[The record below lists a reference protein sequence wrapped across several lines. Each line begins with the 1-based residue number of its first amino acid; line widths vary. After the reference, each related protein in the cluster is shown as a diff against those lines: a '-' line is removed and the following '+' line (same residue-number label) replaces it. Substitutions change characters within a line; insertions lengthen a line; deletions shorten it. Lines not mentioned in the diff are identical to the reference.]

1 MDKRRKELLFLT
13 AGLAVLMIALYLTF
27 RPGTPPAQAKT
38 EVSAS
43 VSAVA
48 PAPPAPAAQV
58 QIVTPLPMSEGGTTA
73 GRNPFTPVVA
83 MVRAAT
89 PTGSPP
95 PLRTAMALP
104 PLPPIR
110 PMSLELFG
118 NEPGSG
124 NVTAGIIT
132 PGEPGRAVE
141 PTLQLTGI
149 IYGDP
154 SVAILRKG
162 EKRYFLRPGD
172 PVGSRYVVQS
182 ISHRRV
188 VLADV
193 GTPHGTPLQ
202 LDLTGRL

>member
-1 MDKRRKELLFLT
+1 
-13 AGLAVLMIALYLTF
+13 MIALYLTF

-48 PAPPAPAAQV
+48 PAPAAPPAPAVQV
-58 QIVTPLPMSEGGTTA
+58 QVAAPVPMSEGGTTA

-95 PLRTAMALP
+95 PVNTAAPLL

-118 NEPGSG
+118 SAPGSG
-124 NVTAGIIT
+124 DVTAGIIT
-132 PGEPGRAVE
+132 PGEPGQAVK

-162 EKRYFLRPGD
+162 EKRYFVRPGD